1 MRFQDNFLKEMNAK
15 AISKMLALKRIIP
28 EEVETDI
35 NQAKSKQHANIF
47 LYQHLV
53 EQGTVENVW
62 QMCELARN
70 ENGYG
75 NMNELGRRMLEEL

>member
-1 MRFQDNFLKEMNAK
+1 MNAK
-15 AISKMLALKRIIP
+15 AISKLLALKGIIP

-47 LYQHLV
+47 LYQHLM
-53 EQGTVENVW
+53 EQGTEENIRY
-62 QMCELARN
+62 MCELARW
-70 ENGYG
+70 EKGYG